1 MKCAECK
8 HFAGQPGDRYGLCRR
23 YPKNENKSQEDL
35 CGEFSLKIF
44 PQKEIEVEVE
54 FIREYDITTD
64 EFKPKRGR
72 KPKNVN

>member
-35 CGEFSLKIF
+35 CGEFDSKV
-44 PQKEIEVEVE
+44 QVEVVYE
-54 FIREYDITTD
+54 TVYDITTD

-72 KPKNVN
+72 KPKNVD

>member
-35 CGEFSLKIF
+35 CSEFDSKV
-44 PQKEIEVEVE
+44 QVEVVYE
-54 FIREYDITTD
+54 TVYDITTD

-72 KPKNVN
+72 KPKNVD